1 MRAVF
6 IILVILMASAAIACN
21 IAKEEE
27 PIPDLESTVAA
38 RLEATRQVERAV
50 NATVE
55 TQAAVQASVKATTE
69 AMARDGTPVSPAVP
83 PASAPAEDC
92 DELLR
97 NQLVFQKDT
106 HTSARMNEVTRQI
119 QAQRDQCA
127 PEYWNP
133 VAVDPVPEGEGTCL
147 SWLDG
152 IDPVHLPPGLLTLN
166 GEDPKPTS
174 GRDSYNNVIVYW
186 SKNTNQRPHQGS
198 RCWIYLAD
206 LNAWMTGEDL
216 QGNDAKIRRLNL
228 KEGDCIVFEEGHG
241 EFDATPRKV
250 PCKGEW
256 THRML
261 RFFEVEAKGSYPGE
275 NYFQEQALR
284 NCGPNYTLI
293 IYPLKEGWKLGDRK
307 VTCLQESFGLSVTDP
322 GKLDRLV
329 TAESLKEGNCINFA
343 PETGGSQVELV
354 DCSGTWEMRLLN
366 RFIVSGYGVYPR
378 ENEFDRQT
386 VEHCDRRRTYW
397 LYPDQDAWSGG
408 DRTVECLQENLTGER
423 GISSILDRLI
433 DPFLLNLNECFNP
446 YENPDLFLVELTTC
460 SGEWEFQV
468 IRTVRIPGN
477 GTYPGD
483 QQIEDK
489 SFEICGAEA
498 EYILHP
504 EEIHWELGY
513 RNTVCLRTGPGH
525 IETTTPP
532 PAGNGD

>member
-6 IILVILMASAAIACN
+6 IILVILLASAAIACK
-21 IAKEEE
+21 IAQEEE
-27 PIPDLESTVAA
+27 PIPDLEATVEA

-69 AMARDGTPVSPAVP
+69 AMSRDGTAVP
-83 PASAPAEDC
+83 PASTPATMTPSPPPYMTGTAEDC

-97 NQLVFQKDT
+97 NQLVFQKGA

-152 IDPVHLPPGLLTLN
+152 IDPVHLPPGLLTLD
-166 GEDPKPTS
+166 GEDPKATS

-206 LNAWMTGEDL
+206 LNAWMTGENL
-216 QGNDAKIRRLNL
+216 QGNEAKIRRLNL

-275 NYFQEQALR
+275 NYFLEQALR

-293 IYPLKEGWKLGDRK
+293 IHPLKEGWKLGDRK

-343 PETGGSQVELV
+343 PETGGMLVELV

-366 RFIVSGYGVYPR
+366 RFTVSGYGVYPG
-378 ENEFDRQT
+378 ENESKRQA

-397 LYPDQDAWSGG
+397 LYPDQDSWSAG
-408 DRTVECLQENLTGER
+408 DRTIECLQENLTGER
-423 GISSILDRLI
+423 GVSSILDRLV
-433 DPFLLNLNECFNP
+433 DPFLLNPNECVNS
-446 YENPDLFLVELTTC
+446 YETPAFLMAELTSC
-460 SGEWEFQV
+460 AGEWEFQV
-468 IRTVRIPGN
+468 TQGAKITGDE
-477 GTYPGD
+477 YPGD
-483 QQIEDK
+483 EYIAERIQ
-489 SFEICGAEA
+489 EICG
-498 EYILHP
+498 P
-504 EEIHWELGY
+504 ESLYQVQPEKLLWELGY
-513 RNTVCLRTGPGH
+513 RNVVCLQTGAEH
-525 IETTTPP
+525 
-532 PAGNGD
+532 